1 MQQVLIDDTLL
12 NEAAHCLS
20 LEDTNEV
27 VSIALRELINNH
39 PPIPKKRRQPPVSI
53 AGKGKII
60 ADLIQPCVEL
70 EDFECLK

>member
-39 PPIPKKRRQPPVSI
+39 PFLKNVVSHRFILPVK
-53 AGKGKII
+53 AK
-60 ADLIQPCVEL
+60 L
-70 EDFECLK
+70 

>member
-12 NEAAHCLS
+12 NEAAHCLA
-20 LEDTNEV
+20 LEDANEV

-39 PPIPKKRRQPPVSI
+39 ASIPKKRRQPPDSI

-60 ADLIQPCVEL
+60 ADLTQPCFEL